1 MRRCIRDDEAAE
13 RHRRITEAA
22 LDILDGLIKLDLRIV
37 ESEIADALG
46 VDECDELT
54 IADDQPQDE
63 VGMEIAR
70 FKKAD
75 PTALAEVSE
84 QG

>member
-1 MRRCIRDDEAAE
+1 MRRRIRNDEAAE
-13 RHRRITEAA
+13 RHRRVTEAA
-22 LDILDGLIKLDLRIV
+22 LDVLYRLIELDFRIV
-37 ESEIADALG
+37 KSEIADALG